1 MEVLKDMYYLMRSFM
16 LDIGILA
23 ILCILS
29 TVYFIYR
36 IKLRDKMKERD
47 GWEIWLVIGV
57 ICWGGLAYFSIPYV
71 QDFTDQKTTVI
82 VGEVVNIV
90 EPYSKKFNF
99 QYTYEIA
106 TPNGNIK
113 VRSEKDSF
121 HLEIGKTYEIE
132 CFTHTKT
139 PISVN
144 EMNAQAE
151 IGIVF
156 PQLRT

>member
-1 MEVLKDMYYLMRSFM
+1 MEVLKNMYYLMRSFM

-132 CFTHTKT
+132 CFTHTKI
-139 PISVN
+139 PISVK
-144 EMNAQAE
+144 EMNAQAK

-156 PQLRT
+156 HQLRT

>member
-1 MEVLKDMYYLMRSFM
+1 MYYLMRSFM

-139 PISVN
+139 PISVK
-144 EMNAQAE
+144 EMNAQAK

-156 PQLRT
+156 HQLRT

>member
-1 MEVLKDMYYLMRSFM
+1 M

-29 TVYFIYR
+29 TIYFVYR

-106 TPNGNIK
+106 SPNGNIK
-113 VRSEKDSF
+113 IRSDQDSF
-121 HLEIGKTYEIE
+121 HLEVGRTYEIE

-139 PISVN
+139 PIS
-144 EMNAQAE
+144 AKE
-151 IGIVF
+151 INVQTEISAIF
-156 PQLRT
+156 SLIKNSSDLAM

>member
-1 MEVLKDMYYLMRSFM
+1 MEVLKNMYYLMRSFM

-99 QYTYEIA
+99 Q
-106 TPNGNIK
+106 
-113 VRSEKDSF
+113 
-121 HLEIGKTYEIE
+121 
-132 CFTHTKT
+132 
-139 PISVN
+139 
-144 EMNAQAE
+144 
-151 IGIVF
+151 
-156 PQLRT
+156 